1 MKMNDRMNGFL
12 WGAAVAAIV
21 VPIGLSKGFGW
32 YSAGQA
38 QTFARQESQAAVV
51 KVLTPFCVANF
62 QKAAD
67 ASDKLSCSQE
77 DQLTVATRKLRPRKQ
92 VGDDRKG
99 SRQRRDRCVRSG
111 IVQAVIAQPRRTSLL
126 PESL

>member
-12 WGAAVAAIV
+12 WGFAVAAIV

-38 QTFARQESQAAVV
+38 QTFARHEAQAAIV

-67 ASDKLSCSQE
+67 ASDKLAALKKISSQWQRE
-77 DQLTVATRKLRPRKQ
+77 TFVRENKWALFGKDQDSGVIDACAAELYKL
-92 VGDDRKG
+92 
-99 SRQRRDRCVRSG
+99 
-111 IVQAVIAQPRRTSLL
+111 
-126 PESL
+126 

>member
-21 VPIGLSKGFGW
+21 VPIGLAKGFGW

-38 QTFARQESQAAVV
+38 QTFARQEAQAAVV

-67 ASDKLSCSQE
+67 ASDKLTAIKKISSQWQRE
-77 DQLTVATRKLRPRKQ
+77 SFVRENKWAMIGKDQDSGVIDACAAELYKL
-92 VGDDRKG
+92 
-99 SRQRRDRCVRSG
+99 
-111 IVQAVIAQPRRTSLL
+111 
-126 PESL
+126 

>member
-38 QTFARQESQAAVV
+38 QTFARQEAQAAVV
-51 KVLTPFCVANF
+51 KILTPFCVANF
-62 QKAAD
+62 QRAAD
-67 ASDKLSCSQE
+67 ATDKLVALKKISSQWQRE
-77 DQLTVATRKLRPRKQ
+77 TFVRENKWAMIGKDQDSGVIDACAAELYKL
-92 VGDDRKG
+92 
-99 SRQRRDRCVRSG
+99 
-111 IVQAVIAQPRRTSLL
+111 
-126 PESL
+126 